1 MKTREELNTEIQI
14 EMLAELQKLNEV
26 SPVIDHHELKR
37 AAYKK
42 MMIPQPASTFG
53 LGNVE

>member
-1 MKTREELNTEIQI
+1 MKTREELNTNIQL
-14 EMLAELQKLNEV
+14 EVLAELQKLTDV

-42 MMIPQPASTFG
+42 MLEPQEFSTFG
-53 LGNVE
+53 NS